1 MKWILLMKSSSHVTV
16 LEDAERV
23 GGGCT
28 VSEEISVM
36 IERHELLQN
45 SCSCMSQINW
55 HRFPYHLLCLCL
67 AFLLFVF
74 FFFFLKHVKWLSIT
88 AGSEQKKEKRNAVL
102 YCRTAE
108 KKEVG
113 SSSAILPLP
122 SLISPNYQRVS
133 KQSDTTDLLS
143 QSRGHD
149 WKALP
154 AYYDR
159 SVMVMEAKSAPWR

>member
-1 MKWILLMKSSSHVTV
+1 
-16 LEDAERV
+16 
-23 GGGCT
+23 
-28 VSEEISVM
+28 
-36 IERHELLQN
+36 
-45 SCSCMSQINW
+45 MSLPC
-55 HRFPYHLLCLCL
+55 FP
-67 AFLLFVF
+67 
-74 FFFFLKHVKWLSIT
+74 FFFLKHVKWLSIT
-88 AGSEQKKEKRNAVL
+88 AGSEQKKEKKKR
-102 YCRTAE
+102 CRTAE